1 MFPEELLEEELPSD
15 VADKEQINMQGCG
28 ETAPGQQR
36 QPGGAAPTTQES
48 KQESESEEIDQT
60 FEVS

>member
-1 MFPEELLEEELPSD
+1 MFPEELLEVELPSD

-36 QPGGAAPTTQES
+36 PPGGAAPTTQES
-48 KQESESEEIDQT
+48 EQESESEEIDQT